1 MWLYYTNV
9 ALLFTDKAIIKAS
22 TGCSD
27 TDVEPDHW
35 VDNVYILYCQ
45 TDLCNQ
51 RYPSKEGSIDI
62 KLDFKE
68 DKDRQEEESKNT
80 SDQQVTSAFDSLNK
94 QSEQVQQITPATN
107 PTIDPIVTPV
117 GSSNPDETDDD
128 SSNFSPDSTI
138 IDPLKPKIKCVNK
151 KVVVKACK
159 YFGHL
164 IVVYV
169 YIVAVSLG
177 LIFFFNILHSS
188 NKIKR

>member
-1 MWLYYTNV
+1 MLNQ
-9 ALLFTDKAIIKAS
+9 IIGL
-22 TGCSD
+22 T
-27 TDVEPDHW
+27 TF
-35 VDNVYILYCQ
+35 YILYCQ

-68 DKDRQEEESKNT
+68 DKDGQGQEEESKNT

-94 QSEQVQQITPATN
+94 QSEQVPQITPAN

-117 GSSNPDETDDD
+117 GSSNPVETDDD
-128 SSNFSPDSTI
+128 SSNLSPDSTI
-138 IDPLKPKIKCVNK
+138 IDPLKPKIKCVTK
-151 KVVVKACK
+151 KGIVKACK

-177 LIFFFNILHSS
+177 FIYFFNILHSS